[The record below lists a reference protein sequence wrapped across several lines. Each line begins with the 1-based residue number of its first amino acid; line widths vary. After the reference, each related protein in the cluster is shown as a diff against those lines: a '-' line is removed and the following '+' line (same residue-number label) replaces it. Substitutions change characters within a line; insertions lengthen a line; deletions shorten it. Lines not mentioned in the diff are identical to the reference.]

1 METIVSKS
9 VEFRI
14 PLWLASLDL
23 KKAFDRIE
31 WSALFHALQVQNVP
45 QEYCT
50 LLAALY
56 DGQVGSLGQNGQFD
70 ITRGVKQG
78 DVLSPMLFNAGLEIA
93 IRRWKQML
101 TTEGVL
107 IGAGCDDNRLT
118 NVRFADDL
126 VLYANS
132 AEELARMLDLL
143 AEELAKVGLTLNAK
157 KSKIFTTCSDHVNSD
172 VPIFLDAAGDF
183 IEVARA
189 ADLHKYLGCMIP
201 GDLKRRGRA
210 NLEHRLHCAWAKFGM
225 FKHALTDKHVD
236 MKLRLRLLD
245 AVVTPCALYGL
256 TASPLTKKDE
266 EQLSLAQRKMLRLMV
281 GYVKAA
287 GDSWADMYRQLR
299 VKVDKALQKHPVRC
313 WKETLHENKSRL
325 FGQVSAG
332 IRNNLTCKVALW
344 QPDITVDSKLVSKP
358 ARGRGR
364 PRIKWIN
371 A

>member
-1 METIVSKS
+1 MCRRNIAPCLQLFTM
-9 VEFRI
+9 
-14 PLWLASLDL
+14 
-23 KKAFDRIE
+23 DR
-31 WSALFHALQVQNVP
+31 
-45 QEYCT
+45 
-50 LLAALY
+50 
-56 DGQVGSLGQNGQFD
+56 GSLGQNGQFD

-266 EQLSLAQRKMLRLMV
+266 EHLSLAQRNMLRLMV
-281 GYVKAA
+281 DTSRQRGTHGRTCIDSSASKSIRRCKNIRSDVGRKPCMKISPDSLVKFRQGY
-287 GDSWADMYRQLR
+287 G
-299 VKVDKALQKHPVRC
+299 
-313 WKETLHENKSRL
+313 TISR
-325 FGQVSAG
+325 A
-332 IRNNLTCKVALW
+332 
-344 QPDITVDSKLVSKP
+344 
-358 ARGRGR
+358 
-364 PRIKWIN
+364 KWPSGSLI
-371 A
+371 